1 MEQEQKGIYVK
12 DEKSAG
18 IYGLLTNTASAD
30 KTLNNTG
37 LVKVENDT
45 KSGSA
50 GIYAKLDTAAAKKLS
65 TVNSGTIEVAQIGSA
80 GIYAENT
87 SAQANTQSDVTN
99 SGLVKMTGANSVGII
114 GEKSQITK

>member
-1 MEQEQKGIYVK
+1 MQNKESVGILGENNSTLTNSGKIELQKDKSAGIYGKDSDVTNSGTGTKGIYVK

-50 GIYAKLDTAAAKKLS
+50 GIYAKLDTAAAKK
-65 TVNSGTIEVAQIGSA
+65 
-80 GIYAENT
+80 
-87 SAQANTQSDVTN
+87 
-99 SGLVKMTGANSVGII
+99 II
-114 GEKSQITK
+114 NCKLWNY